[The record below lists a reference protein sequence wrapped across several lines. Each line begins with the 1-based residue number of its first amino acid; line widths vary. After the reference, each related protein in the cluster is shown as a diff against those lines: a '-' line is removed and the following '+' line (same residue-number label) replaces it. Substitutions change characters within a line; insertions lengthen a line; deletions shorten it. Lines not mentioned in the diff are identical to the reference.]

1 MLYDTDY
8 KTSVEARE
16 MPYMSI
22 RDDSHPFLV
31 FVNNAYPFSWNTGF
45 MYSILLESSF
55 IRINSRGIQYSQT
68 PLVAL
73 DEDKWKKA
81 ACAPT
86 EDALCAFVKDSTKM
100 LLFPTTK
107 VDIPDKFGDLNP
119 STHYFLK
126 DFSGTD
132 YSPCTY
138 KNSNRDIKVGDNR
151 YEVSL
156 CDVLDANLDFV
167 LDLETD
173 TVYWR
178 QDKTPTLL
186 YIIYSILAIY
196 LISLMTNNIIN
207 ILTKYKHDKVTNQ
220 SPDAQE
226 NSRTGLDASNKTLI
240 KSIKDNS
247 YVMFLLSTLLFLG
260 IMAVNESHKSKTLI
274 TQQDRDTVMILF
286 VYVSVQFLYHY
297 YLYFFRMCQV
307 HITSKNETNE
317 EDYQETRKLIPKTN
331 STLTDIQYDQTSRDE
346 RDTSFSLLVAFIL
359 LLIMLVYKT
368 FDTPYLTLMTT
379 LFLMR
384 SWLKLFLF
392 RHENQSQTELLKMA
406 PLFLSTCLDFVVAI
420 HLLLLV
426 ESSVKFGSS
435 LSSAMYSNLHLF
447 VIILTSFIVA
457 LCMKTV
463 KSTVA

>member
-45 MYSILLESSF
+45 MYSILLESNF

-73 DEDKWKKA
+73 DEDKWKEA

-100 LLFPTTK
+100 LLFPTSN

-260 IMAVNESHKSKTLI
+260 IMAVNESHKSKTLV

-392 RHENQSQTELLKMA
+392 RHETQSQTELLKMA

>member
-247 YVMFLLSTLLFLG
+247 YVIFLLSTLLFLS
-260 IMAVNESHKSKTLI
+260 IMAVNESHKSKTLV
-274 TQQDRDTVMILF
+274 TQQDRDTVMILV

-392 RHENQSQTELLKMA
+392 RHETQSQKELLKMA

>member
-1 MLYDTDY
+1 
-8 KTSVEARE
+8 
-16 MPYMSI
+16 
-22 RDDSHPFLV
+22 
-31 FVNNAYPFSWNTGF
+31 
-45 MYSILLESSF
+45 
-55 IRINSRGIQYSQT
+55 
-68 PLVAL
+68 
-73 DEDKWKKA
+73 
-81 ACAPT
+81 
-86 EDALCAFVKDSTKM
+86 
-100 LLFPTTK
+100 
-107 VDIPDKFGDLNP
+107 
-119 STHYFLK
+119 
-126 DFSGTD
+126 
-132 YSPCTY
+132 
-138 KNSNRDIKVGDNR
+138 
-151 YEVSL
+151 
-156 CDVLDANLDFV
+156 
-167 LDLETD
+167 
-173 TVYWR
+173 
-178 QDKTPTLL
+178 
-186 YIIYSILAIY
+186 
-196 LISLMTNNIIN
+196 MTNNIIN

-226 NSRTGLDASNKTLI
+226 NSKTGLDASNKTLL

-247 YVMFLLSTLLFLG
+247 YVIFLLSTLLFLS

-307 HITSKNETNE
+307 HTASKNETNE
-317 EDYQETRKLIPKTN
+317 EDYEETRKLIPKTN

-392 RHENQSQTELLKMA
+392 RHETQSQKELLKMA

>member
-226 NSRTGLDASNKTLI
+226 NSKTGLDASNKTLI

-247 YVMFLLSTLLFLG
+247 YVIFLLSTLLFLS
-260 IMAVNESHKSKTLI
+260 IMAVNESHKSKTLV
-274 TQQDRDTVMILF
+274 TQQDRDTVMILV

-392 RHENQSQTELLKMA
+392 RHETQSQKELLKMA

>member
-100 LLFPTTK
+100 LLFPTTN

-247 YVMFLLSTLLFLG
+247 YVIFLLSTLLFLG
-260 IMAVNESHKSKTLI
+260 IMAVNESHKSKTLV

-307 HITSKNETNE
+307 HIASKNETNE
-317 EDYQETRKLIPKTN
+317 EDYEETRKLIPKTN

-392 RHENQSQTELLKMA
+392 RHETQSQKELLKMA

>member
-68 PLVAL
+68 PLVEL

-226 NSRTGLDASNKTLI
+226 NSKTGLDASNKTLL

-247 YVMFLLSTLLFLG
+247 YVIFLLSTLLFLS
-260 IMAVNESHKSKTLI
+260 IMAVNESHKSKTLV
-274 TQQDRDTVMILF
+274 TQQDRDTVMILV

-307 HITSKNETNE
+307 HIKGKNETNE

-392 RHENQSQTELLKMA
+392 RHETQSQKELLKMA

>member
-226 NSRTGLDASNKTLI
+226 NSKTGLDASNKTLL

-247 YVMFLLSTLLFLG
+247 YVIFLLSTLLFLS
-260 IMAVNESHKSKTLI
+260 IMAVNESHKSKTLV
-274 TQQDRDTVMILF
+274 TQQDRDTVMILV

-392 RHENQSQTELLKMA
+392 RHETQSQKELLKMA